1 METKI
6 SNLIEWLEEM
16 KAKYGDIDVDTWKRG
31 VEDSFIP
38 GIDIFYDEPRN
49 RLLMAD

>member
-16 KAKYGDIDVDTWKRG
+16 KVNINIDKG

-38 GIDIFYDEPRN
+38 GIDI
-49 RLLMAD
+49 RLLMTD